1 MLAYEYVLI
10 EYACSF
16 KEKFYGAEMALTQFL
31 SVYGTVRYD
40 LLFYVICGQ
49 SEFVELPSDFSL
61 EAKISTHQLCFYES
75 NNKMVLIDVKVFSE
89 EFIDTYLYKIL
100 NFLSNSTAKLVW
112 CMFDGAFG
120 SCTECFSEWQ
130 KQQIY
135 AVFSPKLGI
144 HYCATREEMLSQQW
158 QRLLDRAAFIFQGSI
173 VQLAQ

>member
-1 MLAYEYVLI
+1 MT
-10 EYACSF
+10 
-16 KEKFYGAEMALTQFL
+16 LTEFL

-40 LLFYVICGQ
+40 LLFYVICEE
-49 SEFVELPSDFSL
+49 SEFVELPSDFSF
-61 EAKISTHQLCFYES
+61 EAKISTHELCYYES
-75 NNKMVLIDVKVFSE
+75 SNKLILIDVKVFSE
-89 EFIDTYLYKIL
+89 KLIDTYLSKIL
-100 NFLSNSTAKLVW
+100 NFLSKSTTKLAW

-130 KQQIY
+130 KQYIY

-158 QRLLDRAAFIFQGSI
+158 QRLLDRATSIFQGSI

>member
-1 MLAYEYVLI
+1 MEVKPNLI
-10 EYACSF
+10 EC
-16 KEKFYGAEMALTQFL
+16 L

-40 LLFYVICGQ
+40 LLFYVICGK
-49 SEFVELPSDFSL
+49 SDFIELPSDFNS
-61 EAKISTHQLCFYES
+61 EAKISTHELCCYES
-75 NNKMVLIDVKVFSE
+75 NNKIVLIDVKVSSE
-89 EFIDTYLYKIL
+89 DLIGAHLRKIL
-100 NFLSNSTAKLVW
+100 DFLSKSTAKLAW

-120 SCTECFSEWQ
+120 SCAECFSDWQ

-144 HYCATREEMLSQQW
+144 HYCVAREEMLSKQW